1 MDILKDGRL
10 DFPDDLLAELDV
22 VVASIHQSF
31 TLTEAEMTA
40 RLVGAAKN
48 PYVHTLGH
56 LTGRLL
62 LEREPY
68 KVNHAAVIEACAE
81 TGRSFLVDAG
91 QGTTAPQDFYLW
103 VLAGVALITS
113 VSLYRFVVSGIPAL
127 FAEWYAGNKSW
138 LYTLAFLAMIWGALI
153 WM

>member
-1 MDILKDGRL
+1 MTIRRYAILIT
-10 DFPDDLLAELDV
+10 ATI
-22 VVASIHQSF
+22 ASLS
-31 TLTEAEMTA
+31 
-40 RLVGAAKN
+40 AA
-48 PYVHTLGH
+48 
-56 LTGRLL
+56 
-62 LEREPY
+62 
-68 KVNHAAVIEACAE
+68 IEACAE

-91 QGTTAPQDFYLW
+91 QGAAPPQDFYLW

-138 LYTLAFLAMIWGALI
+138 LYTLVFLAMMWGALV